1 MNLWITKISQTR
13 FSKTDRSN
21 FSQIISDK
29 FSHKFEVFE
38 HKTPDIHFL
47 SFSKNQTKYKKYIH
61 SRNEQEVFSYSGII
75 IDTKESVI
83 DYRNAEVLA
92 NNNVDTNDLTNHL
105 CGQFA
110 LVSIKNNEFRCVVDN
125 LGLYKVFY
133 YSDAQKNI
141 YISNHLSFIQGVKK
155 SKRNF
160 DFLINF
166 IANGGTF
173 GHETMEK
180 DVLTLPESGELR
192 WSPGSGLTIKRY
204 QEFSELFTP
213 PPGDPIETTGRQLQ
227 QIATYLTKY
236 HDVLIPLS
244 GGYDSRTILNM
255 FWGRY
260 SNNLTAY
267 SYLDH
272 PYDFKTAKK
281 LARKYGVNHIEIMPG
296 EIPSVNELHQFSLER
311 YPFVCYSSVFK
322 YVFYETSQKKLYNTE
337 KVELWGNGGA
347 IDMGVAGFGDM
358 DNLSPK
364 KSIEKLAS
372 KKVNRTILTQDAYKH
387 FHTRVTDYYSEKYSP
402 LFDQVKNFNL
412 PTAHYMFERFASYQ
426 GHKYSDSYSDGSKVH
441 YFPYGN
447 KYFVQL
453 TLSSDTKELM
463 RRKKGGLH
471 HQLTDFLT
479 DKKSPRVPYAKS
491 LHWNATKSDKAAYYL
506 KRDYVDRL
514 FKKLNLTKDKYSN
527 QVRNSFFDKN
537 EEHFID
543 VVHSYSNSKLWDFID
558 YNHVKNSLEN
568 PKNRKMNMKLLFR
581 IIPLLK
587 EGL

>member
-1 MNLWITKISQTR
+1 MNLWITKLSGSG
-13 FSKTDRSN
+13 FPESDRAN

-29 FSHKFEVFE
+29 FSQSFECFE

-47 SFSKNQTKYKKYIH
+47 SFTKNQTSDKRYNYSKSKD
-61 SRNEQEVFSYSGII
+61 ELFSYSGIVV
-75 IDTKESVI
+75 DTQTSAF
-83 DYRNAEVLA
+83 DYRNAETVA
-92 NNNVDTNDLTNHL
+92 NKNTELHDLVNDV

-141 YISNHLSFIQGVKK
+141 YVSNHLAFIQSVKK
-155 SKRNF
+155 SEKNF
-160 DFLINF
+160 DFIINF

-173 GHETMEK
+173 GFETIEK
-180 DVLTLPESGELR
+180 DVPTLPESGELR
-192 WSPGSGLTIKRY
+192 WSSESGLTIRRY
-204 QEFSELFTP
+204 QEFNSLFTP
-213 PPGDPIETTGRQLQ
+213 PPGDPIESTGRQLLN
-227 QIATYLTKY
+227 IADYLTTY

-255 FWGRY
+255 FWGQY
-260 SNNLTAY
+260 SKNITAY

-272 PYDFKTAKK
+272 PYDFNTAKK
-281 LARKYGVNHIEIMPG
+281 LAKKYGIDHIELSPG
-296 EIPSVNELHQFSLER
+296 DIPPINDLHQFSLER
-311 YPFVCYSSVFK
+311 YPFICYSSVFK
-322 YVFYETSQKKLYNTE
+322 YVFHEISQKKLYHTE

-358 DNLSPK
+358 DNLSPQ
-364 KSIEKLAS
+364 KSIEMLAS
-372 KKVNRTILTQDAYKH
+372 KKVNKTILTQDAYKH
-387 FHTRVTDYYSEKYSP
+387 FHTRVTDFYSEKYSP
-402 LFDQVKNFNL
+402 LFDQVENFNL

-453 TLSSDTKELM
+453 TLSSNTNELS
-463 RRKKGGLH
+463 RRKKGGIH
-471 HQLTDFLT
+471 HQLTDYLT
-479 DKKSPRVPYAKS
+479 DKKAPRVPYAKS

-506 KRDYVDRL
+506 KRDYVDPML
-514 FKKLNLTKDKYSN
+514 KKLNLTKDKYSN
-527 QVRNSFFDKN
+527 QVRNT
-537 EEHFID
+537 FID
-543 VVHSYSNSKLWDFID
+543 ENEKHFTEVIHSHSKSALWDYID
-558 YNHVKNSLEN
+558 YEHMKESIQNPEN
-568 PKNRKMNMKLLFR
+568 RNKNMKYLFR

-587 EGL
+587 EGI